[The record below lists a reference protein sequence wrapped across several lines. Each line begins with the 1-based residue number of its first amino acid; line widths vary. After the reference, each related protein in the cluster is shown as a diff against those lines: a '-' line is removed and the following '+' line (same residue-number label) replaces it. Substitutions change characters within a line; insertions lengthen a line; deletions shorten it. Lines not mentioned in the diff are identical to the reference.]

1 MKSTFMK
8 NLKKAMAEYGEM
20 LNVTGQV

>member
-1 MKSTFMK
+1 MKTVFMK
-8 NLKKAMAEYGEM
+8 NLKDAMAEYGEM